1 MMMNE
6 ERREE
11 ALEMSESGAAGSYD
25 NPDDFRTLG
34 LQLLCRDDGVPD
46 TSATEGAS
54 SITIADIGRI
64 IRLRRERSAL
74 SRRALATMSDISPRT
89 IAAVEQGRSHVR
101 IGSILTLLSVLGIGL
116 RFAE

>member
-54 SITIADIGRI
+54 PVSSCQSSTCRNQAIF
-64 IRLRRERSAL
+64 S
-74 SRRALATMSDISPRT
+74 S
-89 IAAVEQGRSHVR
+89 
-101 IGSILTLLSVLGIGL
+101 
-116 RFAE
+116 